1 MENNELFRIYK
12 QRMTLSAIVTSA
24 CCGLA
29 AGGLA
34 AFISALACWIFNFD
48 SIWLPIGIGI
58 GVAVTVGVL
67 VYFLKLRPTPRKI
80 AGKIDSMGLE
90 ERTITMLDLEGSES
104 TMAQLQR
111 SDAVSKISKVT
122 GSQIKRAFPVFS
134 LGFAASAGQ
143 TVAAYIGLGAAT
155 LAGAG
160 MIVVQGLTGAGVIP
174 SPGII
179 EDEREKFVTV
189 SYVIEDG
196 GMIMGGDEE
205 QILLP
210 GEDAETVTAEAEDGW
225 AFLRW
230 SDGNK
235 NPTRT
240 DTDVE
245 EDLSVTAYFEEI
257 GTGGDGSGDGDG
269 SGTEGE
275 GDFDQ
280 NAPDPDESEGGGN
293 GQGGDGG
300 EGDGSGN
307 QGEGNGGGS
316 GGEEGEGNGSGQGN
330 GSGGGWSDSN
340 NIIDGETPYRDVLE
354 QYLEAMR
361 EQIANGTLPQELID
375 FIESYFNGL

>member
-12 QRMTLSAIVTSA
+12 QRMTLSAVVTSA

-111 SDAVSKISKVT
+111 SDAISKINNVSAA
-122 GSQIKRAFPVFS
+122 QIKAAFPVYS
-134 LGFAASAGQ
+134 LG
-143 TVAAYIGLGAAT
+143 IAAT
-155 LAGAG
+155 VTLGVAIAAATAMTVLQGLAG
-160 MIVVQGLTGAGVIP
+160 I
-174 SPGII
+174 GIAPDPDI
-179 EDEREKFVTV
+179 GGINNGREKFVTV
-189 SYVIEDG
+189 SYVIDDG

-225 AFLRW
+225 VFLRW
-230 SDGNK
+230 RDGNK

-240 DTDVE
+240 DIDVE
-245 EDLSVTAYFEEI
+245 EDLIATAIFEEI

>member
-12 QRMTLSAIVTSA
+12 QRMTISAIVASA
-24 CCGLA
+24 CYGLVL
-29 AGGLA
+29 GGFA
-34 AFISALACWIFNFD
+34 AFIAALFCWLFSFD
-48 SIWLPIGIGI
+48 GIWLPIVVCV
-58 GVAVTVGVL
+58 GVAAVAGVI
-67 VYFLKLRPTPRKI
+67 VFFVKLRPSTHQI
-80 AGKIDSMGLE
+80 AGRIDSMGLE
-90 ERTITMLDLEGSES
+90 ERTITMMDLEGSDS
-104 TMAQLQR
+104 AMAQLQR
-111 SDAVSKISKVT
+111 SDAISKINNVSAA
-122 GSQIKRAFPVFS
+122 QIKAAFPVYS
-134 LGFAASAGQ
+134 LGIAASVTLGVAIAAAAAM
-143 TVAAYIGLGAAT
+143 TVLQG
-155 LAGAG
+155 LAG
-160 MIVVQGLTGAGVIP
+160 I
-174 SPGII
+174 GIAPDPDI
-179 EDEREKFVTV
+179 GGINNGREKFVTV
-189 SYVIEDG
+189 SYVIDDG

-245 EDLSVTAYFEEI
+245 EDLIVTAIFEEI